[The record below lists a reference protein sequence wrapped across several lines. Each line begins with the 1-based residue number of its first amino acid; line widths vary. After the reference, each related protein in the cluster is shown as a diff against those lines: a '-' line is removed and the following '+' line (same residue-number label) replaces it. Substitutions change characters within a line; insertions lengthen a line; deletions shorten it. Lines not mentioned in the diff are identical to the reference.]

1 MNNLNVDNYQPWYAS
16 ANAEEKAEF
25 REWLRGVL
33 KSETVCLTFKKKD
46 DTIREMRC
54 TLKESELPVHE
65 EKTTTV
71 VRKENLDSLPV
82 FDLDKKEW
90 RAFRF
95 DSVQKIEF
103 TIGV

>member
-1 MNNLNVDNYQPWYAS
+1 M
-16 ANAEEKAEF
+16 
-25 REWLRGVL
+25 
-33 KSETVCLTFKKKD
+33 
-46 DTIREMRC
+46 
-54 TLKESELPVHE
+54 ESELPVQE

>member
-1 MNNLNVDNYQPWYAS
+1 MNNINVDNYEPWYAS
-16 ANAEEKAEF
+16 ANDEDRAEF

-46 DTIREMRC
+46 GTIREMRC
-54 TLKESELPVHE
+54 TLNESELPVQE
-65 EKTTTV
+65 EKTTKT